1 MQPNKREVVVV
12 LFGPGSDQPLDLASG
27 GQSRVLDSFIPGA
40 ISNRTLEHLT
50 ESSMRPC
57 RAIRGDQRQYAYTGP
72 RLVLYML

>member
-1 MQPNKREVVVV
+1 MQHNKREVVVV
-12 LFGPGSDQPLDLASG
+12 LFGPGTGQPLDIASG
-27 GQSRVLDSFIPGA
+27 GQSRMLDSFIPGA

-72 RLVLYML
+72 RLMLLL